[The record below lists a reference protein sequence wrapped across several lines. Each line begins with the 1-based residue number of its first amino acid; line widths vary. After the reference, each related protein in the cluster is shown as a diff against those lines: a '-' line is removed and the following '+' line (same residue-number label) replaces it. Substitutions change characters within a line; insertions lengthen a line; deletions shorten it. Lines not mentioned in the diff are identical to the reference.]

1 MVSSFN
7 GFTPKKYIRHLNSI
21 PTGSMSVTFSRRKP
35 FNLILME
42 SFAEFFREFFKNTF
56 CVVMWVCAEIY
67 FIAYRISIVW
77 IVKHFYIVQC
87 MNNKYNNAV
96 LIIIIDRKDF
106 FLNDQF
112 ALMTAYRLTLCI
124 VGFSYK
130 IDQWIISDY
139 AMVWWPD
146 DGRFALRMLMMMMAM
161 PMCAWE
167 CVYMISFFFIFHT
180 VCHSFA
186 WNVYKHFFCAL
197 SSVQLYKSC
206 CERN

>member
-106 FLNDQF
+106 F
-112 ALMTAYRLTLCI
+112 
-124 VGFSYK
+124 K
-130 IDQWIISDY
+130 
-139 AMVWWPD
+139 
-146 DGRFALRMLMMMMAM
+146 
-161 PMCAWE
+161 
-167 CVYMISFFFIFHT
+167 MISSCLWRPIDWRC
-180 VCHSFA
+180 VLWASA
-186 WNVYKHFFCAL
+186 I
-197 SSVQLYKSC
+197 KSIN
-206 CERN
+206 E